1 MRIPVKQYVALLAK
15 YLRPQ
20 RAKVIV
26 VAVVLFFQIAVQLAN
41 PQVLRAFIDSAAAG
55 GSAQTLAAIAALFIA
70 IALAQQALVLTG
82 TYLSQD
88 VGWTATN
95 VLRTE
100 LAEHCLSLDMS
111 FHKTHTPGEWI
122 ERIDGDVSS
131 LANFFS
137 QFVMLVLGNA
147 LLLGAV
153 LVVTWFEDW
162 RIGLAL
168 GAFVVCAFAAL
179 NRTRHFTLPLF
190 VASRQSEALLY
201 GELEEHLS
209 GLDDI
214 RANGAGDYAARRF
227 AERQRGAYRTAV
239 RAELSSAVIDMVTT
253 SAFAIGYIGALALGA
268 WLFQSGLISLGTI
281 FLVVRYA
288 QMLRDPLSQITRQ
301 LQDLQKASAGIV
313 RISQLLALRPQVT
326 GGEGVLPV
334 GSALSVEFEDV
345 TFVYADTPAGPVHS
359 AERAAGGSARSPA
372 TGVPATRHA
381 TSNGGQHSAAARAAA
396 LHPLNGSHQP
406 DQIVLPDDALAR
418 AAAPQRVV
426 DSGLSDERSE
436 DIDERVLRRLNFTL
450 APGRVLGLLGR
461 TGSGKTTVARL
472 LARLYDPTGG
482 AIRLGGVDIRGV
494 QTRELRRAVGM
505 VTQDVQMFSATLRQN
520 LTLFDDAIPDQRI
533 HAALAQLG
541 LEEWYGAL
549 PAGLD
554 TVLTSGLSAGE
565 AQLLAFTRVM
575 LRDPALVI
583 LDEASSRLDPATE
596 RLIERAVDGLL
607 AGRTAIIIAHR
618 LGTVQRAGEILILED
633 GQIREQGQRAALAAD
648 PGSRFARL
656 LQTGLDEVLV

>member
-1 MRIPVKQYVALLAK
+1 MRIPLKQYIALLAK
-15 YLRPQ
+15 YMRPQ

-26 VAVVLFFQIAVQLAN
+26 LGVVLLVQIGVQLAN
-41 PQVLRAFIDSAAAG
+41 PQVLRAFIDRAAAG
-55 GSAQTLAAIAALFIA
+55 AQNPVVRAAVPNPEGVGPGGATVETLVAIAALFIG
-70 IALAQQALVLTG
+70 IALAQQVLVVAG

-95 VLRTE
+95 VLRAE
-100 LAEHCLSLDMS
+100 LAEHCLGLDMS
-111 FHKTHTPGEWI
+111 FHKSHTPGEWI

-168 GAFVVCAFAAL
+168 TVFAVCALAAL
-179 NRTRHFTLPLF
+179 NRTRHFSVPFF
-190 VASRQSEALLY
+190 VASRQSEAQLY
-201 GELEEHLS
+201 GELEEHLA

-214 RANGAGDYAARRF
+214 RANGAGAYAARRF
-227 AERQRGAYRTAV
+227 AERQRTVYQTVV
-239 RAELSSAVIDMVTT
+239 RAEMSSAAVDMVSTG
-253 SAFAIGYIGALALGA
+253 SFAIGYIGALALGA

-281 FLVVRYA
+281 FLVLRYT
-288 QMLRDPLSQITRQ
+288 QMVRDPMSQITRQ
-301 LQDLQKASAGIV
+301 LQDLQKASAGII

-326 GGEGVLPV
+326 GGDALLPAA
-334 GSALSVEFEDV
+334 SALSVEFSDV
-345 TFVYADTPAGPVHS
+345 TFVYADGPSGAVRNPDG
-359 AERAAGGSARSPA
+359 AVRNDGAVTAAGAQQPIAASSLHNAE
-372 TGVPATRHA
+372 VVVHA
-381 TSNGGQHSAAARAAA
+381 G
-396 LHPLNGSHQP
+396 
-406 DQIVLPDDALAR
+406 
-418 AAAPQRVV
+418 
-426 DSGLSDERSE
+426 
-436 DIDERVLRRLNFTL
+436 DERVLRGLDFTL
-450 APGRVLGLLGR
+450 APGCVLGLLGR

-482 AIRLGGVDIRGV
+482 IIRLGGVDIRGV

-520 LTLFDDAIPDQRI
+520 LTLFDDGIPDERI

-541 LEEWYGAL
+541 LEGWYSAL

-554 TVLTSGLSAGE
+554 TVLSSGFSAGE

-618 LGTVQRAGEILILED
+618 LATVQRAGEILILED
-633 GQIREQGQRAALAAD
+633 GQIREHGQRAALAAEAR
-648 PGSRFARL
+648 SRFAQL
-656 LQTGLDEVLV
+656 LQTGMDEVLV